1 MKLQIPIFKK
11 KTKFFLIIPAILTVT
26 YLSYDY
32 LLPNSSKSLAE
43 DTNSQIPEKDI
54 LTINM
59 ADIGHPPWDY
69 EVSGVH
75 TVETFSAAVH
85 GSLAPVFDLGSN
97 THSNQNVLLEKY
109 YCENQICSAT
119 LKKGVYF
126 HNNRE
131 VNAYDVEFS
140 LVKNLL
146 TQNGSS
152 ISNTILDDL
161 IGIENMNPNDIQYVT
176 YNSIQYPT
184 KALKGIEVIDNYNI
198 IFKLKRQNNNF
209 FERISDG
216 KLPIVPIEEYKE
228 NYIEWK
234 KYPVGFGKYK
244 VSSANVKLN
253 EYYLQKVLENE
264 KIPKYIKII
273 FGSENPGDIKLLL
286 GGPDRGI
293 ADYERVVI
301 FSNIYS
307 NAGFLYNYQSELG
320 KNENFR
326 KAISLALD
334 RVKIAQ
340 NSTFREMQEEDQ
352 MLPNSGWQKEF
363 RANIEIQKQN
373 IPEAKRL
380 LSLVPEHLWKNIIFE
395 VPTFWE
401 DVKEVN
407 TLPYIKEIQ
416 KQLREVGIE
425 TVFLNTD
432 MEYDKFRKDDQNV
445 LFFTGFG
452 FATKDPN
459 RNFGHFRK
467 GSYFTYEQ
475 PNDKKFEELYQN
487 SVKNIYFTNEDTK
500 VLSKYFTEK
509 NFMTIILNQRMSL
522 SYDSRKVISLGNQY
536 NGIRLA
542 IWEIKIR
549 E

>member
-161 IGIENMNPNDIQYVT
+161 IGIENMNPN
-176 YNSIQYPT
+176 
-184 KALKGIEVIDNYNI
+184 
-198 IFKLKRQNNNF
+198 
-209 FERISDG
+209 
-216 KLPIVPIEEYKE
+216 
-228 NYIEWK
+228 
-234 KYPVGFGKYK
+234 
-244 VSSANVKLN
+244 
-253 EYYLQKVLENE
+253 
-264 KIPKYIKII
+264 
-273 FGSENPGDIKLLL
+273 
-286 GGPDRGI
+286 
-293 ADYERVVI
+293 
-301 FSNIYS
+301 
-307 NAGFLYNYQSELG
+307 
-320 KNENFR
+320 
-326 KAISLALD
+326 
-334 RVKIAQ
+334 
-340 NSTFREMQEEDQ
+340 
-352 MLPNSGWQKEF
+352 
-363 RANIEIQKQN
+363 EIQ
-373 IPEAKRL
+373 
-380 LSLVPEHLWKNIIFE
+380 
-395 VPTFWE
+395 
-401 DVKEVN
+401 
-407 TLPYIKEIQ
+407 
-416 KQLREVGIE
+416 
-425 TVFLNTD
+425 
-432 MEYDKFRKDDQNV
+432 
-445 LFFTGFG
+445 
-452 FATKDPN
+452 
-459 RNFGHFRK
+459 
-467 GSYFTYEQ
+467 
-475 PNDKKFEELYQN
+475 
-487 SVKNIYFTNEDTK
+487 
-500 VLSKYFTEK
+500 
-509 NFMTIILNQRMSL
+509 
-522 SYDSRKVISLGNQY
+522 
-536 NGIRLA
+536 
-542 IWEIKIR
+542 
-549 E
+549 